1 MLTHDILTKMSA
13 DESLKAKVEETKRIL
28 QDPIYFIETYI
39 KITDAETGRQIP
51 FLLYKYQRRA
61 IKKYMKRKRCLTMK
75 SRQTGLTTVTQAFMA
90 WVMVTKDNQI
100 CKCISNRM
108 KISVKFLQGV
118 RQMLDGAKMATGK
131 LIITGQGKRKYK
143 SWIIPEYSVSLNAK
157 EAFALEN
164 NSTIIAEGNTPE
176 AGRGDTI
183 NWLVIDEVAAIDYQ
197 KKSAMEDIWASAGP
211 ALTRSGGTCIAISC
225 VTKDTF
231 IYTNK
236 GIQQIEDF
244 IPEHIKDT
252 SYKQDIELEE
262 EYFVRGKDKLRNSN
276 LFCIN
281 GMGKTRNLITRYAE
295 LEGSLKHKGWVYSD
309 NEYKIQEFQNLKIND
324 WVNIQSGMN
333 CWGDDDYIG
342 GFKVSDKH
350 KFSSNLNEINIPEY
364 LTPDW
369 CYLFGLYISEGCATK
384 IYSKDNNSI
393 IGGTMTITCGD
404 DITKIF
410 NDLGLKYSSSD
421 NIHYTISSKQ
431 LIELMEYIGFDITNK
446 ANSKKIPKRLL
457 SINKNNMIGLLQGIF
472 DGDGTASKK
481 RVAYTSTSE
490 VLIKQIRAI
499 LLNFGILSYK
509 FKVTKEKMNSYKE
522 NIDCKYKHFGN
533 FNYDSHILEMTTN
546 YAIKFQEEI
555 GFRLERKKH
564 NTKFN
569 YSFSHLPNSKEILQN
584 IIKQAG
590 KGYSIDTLRN
600 KYKIKV
606 SYKNNYTKENIE
618 KVLESLFT
626 LKPSLKENEYI
637 KYVQDRI
644 LIPNSVW
651 VPITKIEELE
661 NETFDVSLPEDNND
675 FWCHSVIYNGILQ
688 EQTPKGKRGWYFDQ
702 YVDAESKGWDIIEAP
717 WVENP
722 IYNLGMYRWVKST
735 AEGAGEDE
743 GHLEVLNDSWP
754 DTSHPDNLA
763 KYKTKETYE
772 YIKDGKIRSPWYDV
786 ESRSLGT
793 NRTACEL
800 DCSFS
805 GSGGECLE
813 SEVIN
818 NHKLLCMEPI
828 RKGLLGFMK
837 SYFTFKEYV
846 KGREYLIIV
855 DIATGDGS
863 DSSTVVV
870 IDIADLEV
878 VATFKDDKIT
888 PDNLAFVVYDVAKEY
903 GKPTVVI
910 ENNGPGLTCLLKLQ
924 NDLNYDNTKIYRSKL
939 KKKDPNERDGKK
951 SKLGFWQSNETRSL
965 GGNTLEE
972 WLNTYKI
979 KINDKRIQKELET
992 WVWKDGRRDHL
1003 PDKHDDL
1010 IMALTMCAYILRY
1023 VYGRYAK
1030 MKDKKESGAL
1040 NVQRQ
1045 RVGLQRT
1052 TVYNKFDNGLDEEG
1066 FSI

>member
-225 VTKDTF
+225 VTKDSYVFTD
-231 IYTNK
+231 K
-236 GIQQIEDF
+236 GIEQIGDF
-244 IPEHIKDT
+244 IPKNIIDT
-252 SYKQDIELEE
+252 SYKQDLEIDN
-262 EYFVRGKDKLRNSN
+262 YNILGKDKKRQSN

-281 GMGKTRNLITRYAE
+281 GIGKTRKIKTRFSE
-295 LEGSLKHKGWVYSD
+295 LEGSYKHKGWVYSD
-309 NEYKIQEFQNLKIND
+309 NEYKIQTFENLKVGD
-324 WVNIQSGMN
+324 WVNVQYKMN
-333 CWGDDDYIG
+333 CWGNNDI
-342 GFKVSDKH
+342 VSDFKPSEAH
-350 KFSSNLNEINIPEY
+350 KFSSNMKKILFPKL
-364 LTPDW
+364 LTKDW
-369 CYLFGLYISEGCATK
+369 CYLFGLYLSEGCGAFVYNK
-384 IYSKDNNSI
+384 EGIR
-393 IGGTMTITCGD
+393 IGGSMTITCGD
-404 DITKIF
+404 NITKVF
-410 NDLGLKYSSSD
+410 NNLGIKWSTYD
-421 NIHYTISSKQ
+421 NMHYQIGSKN
-431 LIELMEYIGFDITNK
+431 LLEFFEYIGFDLKRKAHNK
-446 ANSKKIPKRLL
+446 EIPKRLM
-457 SINKNNMIGLLQGIF
+457 SISRDNMASLLQGIF
-472 DGDGTASKK
+472 DGDGCSGKTGRVTLVSSSKK
-481 RVAYTSTSE
+481 MIEQVR
-490 VLIKQIRAI
+490 II
-499 LLNFGILSYK
+499 LLNFGCLSYQHIMP
-509 FKVTKEKMNSYKE
+509 VERANQYHEKSGFNKS
-522 NIDCKYKHFGN
+522 
-533 FNYDSHILEMTTN
+533 NYDSHTLELTTN
-546 YAIKFQEEI
+546 SSYIYHNEI
-555 GFRLERKKH
+555 GFRLERKASR
-564 NTKFN
+564 KFIPK
-569 YSFSHLPNSKEILQN
+569 YTMSELPDSKNILN
-584 IIKQAG
+584 RICKLAG
-590 KGYSIDTLRN
+590 KNYSIDSLKN
-600 KYKIKV
+600 KHGIKV
-606 SYKNNYTKENIE
+606 TYKKNYSRENIE
-618 KVLESLFT
+618 RVLDFL
-626 LKPSLKENEYI
+626 LKEKPELFFNKEI
-637 KYVQDRI
+637 QFIQDRI

-651 VPITKIEELE
+651 VPIKEIEELN
-661 NETFDVSLPEDNND
+661 NETFDVSLPQTED
-675 FWCHSVIYNGILQ
+675 FWCHSVLYNGILM

-743 GHLEVLNDSWP
+743 GSLEVLNDSWP

-818 NHKLLCMEPI
+818 NHKLLCMEPV

-863 DSSTVVV
+863 DSSTVIV

-1040 NVQRQ
+1040 TVQRQ
-1045 RVGLQRT
+1045 RIGLQRT
-1052 TVYNKFDNGLDEEG
+1052 VVYNKFDNGLDEEG
-1066 FSI
+1066 FST

>member
-1 MLTHDILTKMSA
+1 MMLTHDILTKMSA

-211 ALTRSGGTCIAISC
+211 ALTRSGGTCIAIS
-225 VTKDTF
+225 
-231 IYTNK
+231 
-236 GIQQIEDF
+236 
-244 IPEHIKDT
+244 
-252 SYKQDIELEE
+252 
-262 EYFVRGKDKLRNSN
+262 
-276 LFCIN
+276 
-281 GMGKTRNLITRYAE
+281 
-295 LEGSLKHKGWVYSD
+295 
-309 NEYKIQEFQNLKIND
+309 
-324 WVNIQSGMN
+324 
-333 CWGDDDYIG
+333 
-342 GFKVSDKH
+342 
-350 KFSSNLNEINIPEY
+350 
-364 LTPDW
+364 
-369 CYLFGLYISEGCATK
+369 
-384 IYSKDNNSI
+384 
-393 IGGTMTITCGD
+393 
-404 DITKIF
+404 
-410 NDLGLKYSSSD
+410 
-421 NIHYTISSKQ
+421 
-431 LIELMEYIGFDITNK
+431 
-446 ANSKKIPKRLL
+446 
-457 SINKNNMIGLLQGIF
+457 
-472 DGDGTASKK
+472 
-481 RVAYTSTSE
+481 
-490 VLIKQIRAI
+490 
-499 LLNFGILSYK
+499 
-509 FKVTKEKMNSYKE
+509 
-522 NIDCKYKHFGN
+522 
-533 FNYDSHILEMTTN
+533 
-546 YAIKFQEEI
+546 
-555 GFRLERKKH
+555 
-564 NTKFN
+564 
-569 YSFSHLPNSKEILQN
+569 
-584 IIKQAG
+584 
-590 KGYSIDTLRN
+590 
-600 KYKIKV
+600 
-606 SYKNNYTKENIE
+606 
-618 KVLESLFT
+618 
-626 LKPSLKENEYI
+626 
-637 KYVQDRI
+637 
-644 LIPNSVW
+644 
-651 VPITKIEELE
+651 
-661 NETFDVSLPEDNND
+661 
-675 FWCHSVIYNGILQ
+675 
-688 EQTPKGKRGWYFDQ
+688 TPKGKRGWYFDQ

-743 GHLEVLNDSWP
+743 GSLEVLNDSWP

-863 DSSTVVV
+863 DSSTVIV

-1030 MKDKKESGAL
+1030 IKDKKESGAL
-1040 NVQRQ
+1040 TVQRQ
-1045 RVGLQRT
+1045 RIGLQRT
-1052 TVYNKFDNGLDEEG
+1052 VVYNKFDNGLDEEG
-1066 FSI
+1066 FST